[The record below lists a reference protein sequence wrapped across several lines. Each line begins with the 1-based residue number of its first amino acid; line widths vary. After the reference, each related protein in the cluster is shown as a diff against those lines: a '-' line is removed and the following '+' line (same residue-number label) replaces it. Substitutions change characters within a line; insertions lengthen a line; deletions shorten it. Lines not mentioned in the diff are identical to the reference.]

1 MIKTLSRSFVN
12 LLTKRVGRKIV
23 VIESDD
29 WGTIRMPS
37 KVVYDYFLKKGFRVD
52 KDPYCKFDALECSTD
67 LSNLFDVLQSVRD
80 KNGRHPVITANTI
93 LANPNF
99 ERIKEGNFSEYHYE
113 PFFNSYL
120 RPTYDNKTPELW
132 KQGMD
137 AGLFRPQ
144 FHGREHLY
152 VKKWLN
158 SISKTDSAA
167 RFSFDLGTF
176 GLTSVVHKGIPDNF
190 MGAFNSGLNRDIV
203 EFKEILTDGLNMFN
217 ILFGYKSKSFIATT
231 YTWHPLIENHL
242 AINGVEYLQ
251 GMIHQRIP
259 IDDDS
264 NFAFKKS
271 NFTGWY
277 SKSKLMYLS
286 RNSFFE
292 PSQSPTFDWVSD
304 CLKRIELAFF
314 WNVPVILSTHRLN
327 FIGSIF
333 PNNSANSLNL
343 FKNLLKR
350 IVSIYPDVE
359 FMSSDELGDLMKKG
373 YEIKD

>member
-1 MIKTLSRSFVN
+1 MIKTLSRSLIN
-12 LLTKRVGRKIV
+12 LISRRIGRKIV
-23 VIESDD
+23 VVESDD

-37 KVVYDYFLKKGFRVD
+37 RAVYECFLKNGFHVD
-52 KDPYCKFDALECSTD
+52 KDPYCKFDALESSSD
-67 LSNLFDVLQSVRD
+67 LSNLFDILQSVRD
-80 KNGRHPVITANTI
+80 KNGKHPIITANTI
-93 LANPNF
+93 LANPDF
-99 ERIKEGNFSEYHYE
+99 ERIKESNFSEYHYE
-113 PFFNSYL
+113 PFFNTYQRS
-120 RPTYDNKTPELW
+120 TYDSKTPKLW
-132 KQGMD
+132 KEGMD
-137 AGLFRPQ
+137 AGIFRPQ

-152 VKKWLN
+152 VKKWLKC
-158 SISKTDSAA
+158 ISQADSPA
-167 RFSFDLGTF
+167 RVSFDHGTF

-190 MGAFNSGLNRDIV
+190 MGAFNSGLNEDIV

-217 ILFGYKSKSFIATT
+217 NLFGYRSRSFIATT
-231 YTWHPLIENHL
+231 YTWHPLIETHL

-292 PSQSPTFDWVSD
+292 PTQLPTFDWVSD

-314 WNVPVILSTHRLN
+314 WGVPVILSTHRLN

-333 PNNSANSLNL
+333 PNNSSNSLRL
-343 FKNLLKR
+343 FKNLLQR
-350 IVSIYPDVE
+350 IVTKYPDVE
-359 FMSSDELGDLMKKG
+359 FMSSDELGQLMKEG
-373 YEIKD
+373 HEIKD